1 MPSPTQLEGQ
11 SQGPS
16 SPSPVSSEWSRPYG
30 SKGKK
35 RHRSE
40 QDSDS
45 HQQISSPKL
54 EDSSSKSQKN
64 ERSVEGVDVSTLP
77 DTKGGL
83 DSLSRVD
90 QLVSFMQQVQNDCSN
105 KSDEITKRINIAGLI
120 AATEQGDCLKHF
132 IDVGGLRSLND
143 WIQEACKGK
152 VSDSENKKEELI
164 CASLNVLEKLPMDQE
179 ALKGSSIGK
188 SVKQL
193 CNHKNIEIQ
202 RKARNVVDIWKKQG
216 DVEMEVL
223 VEPKVGSTHGSVQ
236 VHFGEGG
243 ILREGTDLRCTKAA
257 NSAVIEGNC
266 GGCSDEEAS
275 ASKVQQNSI
284 SVNIDWLAAGEA
296 KDRAMSV
303 CQQDCQDSKEVGTM
317 NLNRVVME
325 EGVSKPSYLE
335 SSSNKSCLDA
345 EEMSVHCAEDVPPTC
360 IHSSPK
366 EKDSELE
373 TIAEAAEPMELGD
386 DLGGQKSEVHA
397 GEWTG
402 ISHMCKATDRH
413 TTKESQLGLVAS
425 TEPIHGQEICS
436 PSADLKVPIKASDE
450 NPDSGSPKGMNGC
463 LISSEIAD
471 MDKRTECSQKKRFQL
486 NDSSSINTSM
496 MSSINS
502 SFSDHKPSYMPLKT
516 VDDSSRYRKGLREP
530 TSECGVVEGCET
542 RNSNSTEDASGTS
555 YSAGNQEDTRIGVG
569 DGDYRKYSA
578 MVTSL
583 YGESAS
589 RINMEENS
597 TGIDE
602 GNKASKRWPEVEQ
615 NKSEED
621 ARRSTEI
628 DLQFVEDDALEVARQ
643 VAKEVEQEVE
653 SYNEPLCSSSEKEV
667 KGEPVHLNTTESVG
681 GENDLFLAQ
690 VYNEK
695 EPQEHITNSCYSS
708 KEETDFK
715 AQSEKDNQSSQE
727 KYASEETAHCSFKLK
742 HSTQESESCK
752 MTIISQES
760 ITGEAQT
767 KTADADDHKQT
778 LKRCIFDLN
787 EDIPTEEGESLGELI
802 HPPAVATASASN
814 CNNATVSTPI
824 PVVAASKGPVTL
836 PTSPL
841 HFKGELGWRG
851 SAATSAFRPAEP
863 RRTPERGRTQ
873 SAEEN
878 NSPLKPGRRLIEID
892 LNVADDDGNVAMDL
906 FSGGIG
912 GERNVPA
919 STSLPSCD
927 SSVEVSS
934 SRRAE
939 RLNWDLNRLGESDD
953 SGPALPSDWRDVERS
968 GALQKPDRSPSPTSS
983 SRPAMRDFDLN
994 DNISFEDASASAYD
1008 SQQTG
1013 YKYNMKSNN
1022 NPSRLDDPLVSILG
1036 PKIDA
1041 DFTKLPPAHLSSLAA
1056 PWDISQSNTRKDFP
1070 NAAQSFLVSGP
1081 SSVSPLGNMGRMLSV
1096 PPALTYS
1103 PPQLSFPYNGLALG
1117 SSFPISSA
1125 VFTSGHVPYMV
1136 DSLGAPISPQIL
1148 GPTNI
1153 PSFTKPPYLMGVASG
1168 VGTSNTNG
1176 IMRPN
1181 LDLNSGGAPNE
1192 AEGREVG
1199 GNMKQFFLPG
1209 SSHILSE
1216 EPMRVFQPVAASGS
1230 SSKRKESEGGWE
1242 AYQVGYKQATT
1253 WR

>member
-1 MPSPTQLEGQ
+1 MPSPTQFEGQ

-16 SPSPVSSEWSRPYG
+16 SPAPLSSEWSRPYC

-35 RHRSE
+35 RHWSD
-40 QDSDS
+40 QDADS

-54 EDSSSKSQKN
+54 EDSSTKAQKN
-64 ERSVEGVDVSTLP
+64 EHSIELVDVSTLS

-90 QLVSFMQQVQNDCSN
+90 QLVSFMQQLQNDCIN
-105 KSDEITKRINIAGLI
+105 KSPDEITKRINIAGMI
-120 AATEQGDCLKHF
+120 AATEQGNCLKHF
-132 IDVGGLRSLND
+132 IDVGGLRSLDD
-143 WIQEACKGK
+143 WVQEACKGK
-152 VSDSENKKEELI
+152 VSDSENMKEEFISAL
-164 CASLNVLEKLPMDQE
+164 LNALEKLPIDEE
-179 ALKGSSIGK
+179 ALKGYSIGK

-193 CNHKNIEIQ
+193 CNHKTIEIQ
-202 RKARNVVDIWKKQG
+202 RKARDLVDIWKKQG

-223 VEPKVGSTHGSVQ
+223 VEPIVGSTHDSVQ
-236 VHFGEGG
+236 VHVGEGG
-243 ILREGTDLRCTKAA
+243 MLWEGTDLRCTKAA
-257 NSAVIEGNC
+257 KSAVIGSNC
-266 GGCSDEEAS
+266 GGGSDEEEAS
-275 ASKVQQNSI
+275 ASKVQRNCI
-284 SVNIDWLAAGEA
+284 PVNMEA
-296 KDRAMSV
+296 KDRVVSV
-303 CQQDCQDSKEVGTM
+303 CQQDCQDTKEVGTM
-317 NLNRVVME
+317 NQNGVVMKE
-325 EGVSKPSYLE
+325 CASKRSYLE

-345 EEMSVHCAEDVPPTC
+345 EEASVHSAEDVPPTC
-360 IHSSPK
+360 IQSSPK
-366 EKDSELE
+366 AKDAEIE
-373 TIAEAAEPMELGD
+373 TMAERAEPMELDD
-386 DLGGQKSEVHA
+386 DLGGRKSEVHA

-402 ISHMCKATDRH
+402 ISHTFKATDKH
-413 TTKESQLGLVAS
+413 ITKESQLGLVAS
-425 TEPIHGQEICS
+425 IEPILGQEISS
-436 PSADLKVPIKASDE
+436 PSADLKVPIKASVE
-450 NPDSGSPKGMNGC
+450 NPDSGSPKGINGG
-463 LISSEIAD
+463 LISCKIAEK
-471 MDKRTECSQKKRFQL
+471 DKRTECCQKKRFQL

-502 SFSDHKPSYMPLKT
+502 SFSDHKPSYMPLKM
-516 VDDSSRYRKGLREP
+516 VDESSRYRKGLREP

-542 RNSNSTEDASGTS
+542 RNSNSAEEASGTS

-569 DGDYRKYSA
+569 DGDYRKHTA
-578 MVTSL
+578 TVTSL

-597 TGIDE
+597 TGLDV
-602 GNKASKRWPEVEQ
+602 GNKASKRWPEQ

-621 ARRSTEI
+621 VRRAAEI

-653 SYNEPLCSSSEKEV
+653 SYNEPLCSSSEKHV
-667 KGEPVHLNTTESVG
+667 KGEPVHLSTTESVG

-690 VYNEK
+690 AYNEK
-695 EPQEHITNSCYSS
+695 EPQEHVTNSCYSS
-708 KEETDFK
+708 KEEIDFK
-715 AQSEKDNQSSQE
+715 PQSEKDSQSSQE
-727 KYASEETAHCSFKLK
+727 KYVSEEIDHCSFKMK
-742 HSTQESESCK
+742 VFTQESESCK
-752 MTIISQES
+752 MTIISQGS

-767 KTADADDHKQT
+767 KIADADDYKQIP
-778 LKRCIFDLN
+778 KRCIIDLN
-787 EDIPTEEGESLGELI
+787 EDIPAEEGESLGELI
-802 HPPAVATASASN
+802 HPPVVATASASN
-814 CNNATVSTPI
+814 CNNGTVSTPI
-824 PVVAASKGPVTL
+824 PVVAASKGPVIL

-892 LNVADDDGNVAMDL
+892 LNVADDDGNAAMDF
-906 FSGGIG
+906 FSGGNG
-912 GERNVPA
+912 GERNIPA
-919 STSLPSCD
+919 STSLPSGD

-934 SRRAE
+934 TRRAE

-994 DNISFEDASASAYD
+994 DNLSFEDASASAYD

-1013 YKYNMKSNN
+1013 YTYHTKSNN
-1022 NPSRLDDPLVSILG
+1022 NPSRLDNPLVSILG
-1036 PKIDA
+1036 PRIDS
-1041 DFTKLPPAHLSSLAA
+1041 DFAKLPPPHLSSLAA
-1056 PWDISQSNTRKDFP
+1056 PWDISQSNARKEYP
-1070 NAAQSFLVSGP
+1070 NAAQSFLVSGA

-1096 PPALTYS
+1096 SPALTYS
-1103 PPQLSFPYNGLALG
+1103 PPPLSFSYNGLALG
-1117 SSFPISSA
+1117 SSFPISPA
-1125 VFTSGHVPYMV
+1125 VFTSGHVPYVV

-1148 GPTNI
+1148 NSANI
-1153 PSFTKPPYLMGVASG
+1153 SSSFTRSPYLMGVASG
-1168 VGTSNTNG
+1168 VGTGNTNG

-1199 GNMKQFFLPG
+1199 GNMRQMFLPG
-1209 SSHILSE
+1209 SSHILPE
-1216 EPMRVFQPVAASGS
+1216 EPMRVFPQVAAAGS

-1242 AYQVGYKQATT
+1242 AYPVGYKQATT